1 MDSLLYGHNPAER
14 VVAAHQLNDQTIR
27 LFKRVEG
34 KIVHEDA
41 EFFPFFF
48 LADSSLLY
56 GFPKHHWLKELE
68 GTNYYK
74 FIAAFSRWSE
84 MWEAVQYALREYNK
98 SRFPK
103 VATWQELK
111 EILVRPDPA
120 RQFLGQSGIT
130 LFKGMEFE
138 DLVRVQIALTFSAG
152 NHPRHAKKHAGRQEL
167 CGIGITSTSGKAH
180 TFEITKNNKREIIEE
195 VVHLIQ
201 ELDPDVIEGFDLF
214 SSILPS
220 LLQLAEECETAL
232 TIGRNNSELKYP
244 RNRATDDAPDID
256 WLNVHAFGRHLI
268 DLRTLAENELADF
281 NIEKQNNLP
290 FLLRLLGI
298 AAPDYSSP
306 HKANPTKKELYQQ
319 LHLLQTLSSSLSP
332 KLFYLTQWCPFNYSM
347 TNHLSA
353 ASQVESLL
361 FREYIHRKHS
371 VPKPFEHSSLAQ
383 LPAETFY
390 TGVFSDII
398 HASLDL
404 LPARIALKE
413 QIAPRTDHLNIFGLL
428 MQELFQM
435 LSSNTIP
442 QQQSAVTT
450 MLDAFPSYLTYA
462 RGLFN
467 DPMRAEQLYILHAA
481 AIEQSVTRFEPFNAT
496 LIHYDGDGFYA
507 QLPDNVV
514 GDTNIEKFLERLSAD
529 LPYGTT
535 FKAENTFRKI
545 LSYNRRNFILLDGL
559 QRIIIRGSALL
570 HRSNERFLQILVHRI
585 IECLLTNDIARIHH
599 TYASTHT
606 QVMRHQWSPIDFC
619 KVETAKES
627 LDVYQQAVA
636 TGNRSRTPAME
647 AAIRAAQ
654 FVKAGDKLLYY
665 LTDHETETDPLLV
678 AKLGSEWDPNVPDE
692 NTTLYLKRLQET
704 IEKFQ
709 PFFEPPA
716 FDRLISLDE
725 LFPFSPD
732 GIHIIDRKLAPDA
745 TPPKAE
751 TDEYGIWLADS
762 E

>member
-14 VVAAHQLNDQTIR
+14 VVAVHQVSDQTIR

-84 MWEAVQYALREYNK
+84 MWEAVQYTLREHNK

-103 VATWQELK
+103 VASWQELK

-120 RQFLGQSGIT
+120 RQFLAQSGIT

-138 DLVRVQIALTFSAG
+138 ELERVQIAITFSTG
-152 NHPRHAKKHAGRQEL
+152 NDQPQSKTRVGKQEL
-167 CGIGITSTSGKAH
+167 RGIGIANTRGKAQ
-180 TFEITKNNKREIIEE
+180 TFEITKNNKREVIEE
-195 VVHLIQ
+195 VVHFIQ
-201 ELDPDVIEGFDLF
+201 ELDPDVLEGFDLF
-214 SSILPS
+214 SNILPS
-220 LLQLAEECETAL
+220 LLQLAEECETAF
-232 TIGRNNSELKYP
+232 TIGRDNSELKYP
-244 RNRATDDAPDID
+244 RNRSLDDFSDID
-256 WLNVHAFGRHLI
+256 WLNVQALGRHLI
-268 DLRTLAENELADF
+268 DLRTLAENELSDF
-281 NIEKQNNLP
+281 NIEKQNNVP

-298 AAPDYSSP
+298 IVPDRPSP
-306 HKANPTKKELYQQ
+306 KKENQIKKELHQQ
-319 LHLLQTLSSSLSP
+319 LHFLQTLSFSLSP
-332 KLFYLTQWCPFNYSM
+332 QLFYLTQWCPFNYSM

-361 FREYIHRKHS
+361 FREYIHRRHS
-371 VPKPFEHSSLAQ
+371 VPKPYEHSSLAP

-390 TGVFSDII
+390 TGIFSDVL
-398 HASLDL
+398 HTSLDL
-404 LPARIALKE
+404 LSARIALQE
-413 QIAPRTDHLNIFGLL
+413 HITPRTDHLNVFGLL
-428 MQELFQM
+428 VQELFQI
-435 LSSNTIP
+435 LSSSIVA
-442 QQQSAVTT
+442 QQQKAVKNI
-450 MLDAFPSYLTYA
+450 LEAFPSYLTYT

-467 DPMRAEQLYILHAA
+467 DPMRAEQLYILHSAA
-481 AIEQSVTRFEPFNAT
+481 MEQSVTRFEPFNVK
-496 LIHYDGDGFYA
+496 LIHFDSDGFYV

-514 GDTNIEKFLERLSAD
+514 GAANIEKFLERLSAD

-535 FKAENTFRKI
+535 FKAQGMFRKI
-545 LSYNRRNFILLDGL
+545 LSYNRRNFILLDEQ
-559 QRIIIRGSALL
+559 QRIIIRGSALQ
-570 HRSNERFLQILVHRI
+570 HRGMERFLQVLVHRV
-585 IECLLTNDIARIHH
+585 IECLLTKDVTRIHH
-599 TYASTHT
+599 TYASAHT
-606 QVMRHQWSPIDFC
+606 QVTHHQWSPTDFC

-665 LTDHETETDPLLV
+665 LAEHDSETDPL
-678 AKLGSEWDPNVPDE
+678 AISKLGAEWDPNTPDE
-692 NTTLYLKRLQET
+692 DTTLYLKRLQET

-716 FDRLISLDE
+716 FDRLISLNE

-732 GIHIIDRKLAPDA
+732 GINIVERKL
-745 TPPKAE
+745 TPEVTSPKSE
-751 TDEYGIWLADS
+751 SDDYGIWLAES